1 MEIIGYARVS
11 TREQNLDLQ
20 LDALKEA
27 GCKLIFEEKVSG
39 VKDRPELDKALAY
52 LREGDTFVIWTHWDE
67 VARFYYDGGNIE
79 MRDAGVYLR
88 ENNWSPTVPPSMTVA
103 RT

>member
-39 VKDRPELDKALAY
+39 VRIDP
-52 LREGDTFVIWTHWDE
+52 
-67 VARFYYDGGNIE
+67 N
-79 MRDAGVYLR
+79 
-88 ENNWSPTVPPSMTVA
+88 
-103 RT
+103 

>member
-27 GCKLIFEEKVSG
+27 VCKLIFEEKVSG
-39 VKDRPELDKALAY
+39 VKDRP
-52 LREGDTFVIWTHWDE
+52 
-67 VARFYYDGGNIE
+67 
-79 MRDAGVYLR
+79 
-88 ENNWSPTVPPSMTVA
+88 
-103 RT
+103 